1 MVVLGRLLMDDTI
14 EGLRQTIRGYRGIL
28 EDAGVHVT
36 HADVDEWH
44 NSRARLLAVA
54 RAAADAFPE
63 LRTWIDS
70 ELQGTKLYKEADEN
84 MAGWEAALAAV
95 EDLL

>member
-1 MVVLGRLLMDDTI
+1 MDDVI

-54 RAAADAFPE
+54 RAAEKVRYAFDEFFPYGG
-63 LRTWIDS
+63 LGMDD
-70 ELQGTKLYKEADEN
+70 LKE
-84 MAGWEAALAAV
+84 ALAAV
-95 EDLL
+95 DDLLKE

>member
-1 MVVLGRLLMDDTI
+1 MVALGRLLMDDTI

-54 RAAADAFPE
+54 RVAEDVTKWIGNPPPE
-63 LRTWIDS
+63 DVAKLS
-70 ELQGTKLYKEADEN
+70 E
-84 MAGWEAALAAV
+84 ALAAV
-95 EDLL
+95 EDLLKENEND